1 MKCVY
6 ALVLLFLFAG
16 WDKVKAEGN
25 EQGMAAPETTAQEA
39 APAPVAAPK
48 ETDPAVQP
56 EASGN
61 TSLRGDAVADF
72 LEYRW
77 KIKLQIEEN
86 WKKYL
91 EQYRGSLKSGK
102 INYRFYV
109 NDSGSL
115 TIMSPRVPDEKN
127 LLEVLAFRSIAEVNK
142 NRLDYPK
149 SIRSQYPRGF
159 FDEVT
164 FKVN

>member
-1 MKCVY
+1 M
-6 ALVLLFLFAG
+6 
-16 WDKVKAEGN
+16 N
-25 EQGMAAPETTAQEA
+25 SPSTMAKEA
-39 APAPVAAPK
+39 APDVR
-48 ETDPAVQP
+48 P
-56 EASGN
+56 EGSGG
-61 TSLRGDAVADF
+61 SVLRGDAVADF

-77 KIKLQIEEN
+77 KIRLRIEEN

-91 EQYRGSLKSGK
+91 EQYRASLKSGK
-102 INYRFYV
+102 INCRFYV

-115 TIMSPRVPDEKN
+115 TIMSPKVPDEKN
-127 LLEVLAFRSIAEVNK
+127 LLELLAYRSIAEVNK

-149 SIRSQYPRGF
+149 SIKSQYPRGF